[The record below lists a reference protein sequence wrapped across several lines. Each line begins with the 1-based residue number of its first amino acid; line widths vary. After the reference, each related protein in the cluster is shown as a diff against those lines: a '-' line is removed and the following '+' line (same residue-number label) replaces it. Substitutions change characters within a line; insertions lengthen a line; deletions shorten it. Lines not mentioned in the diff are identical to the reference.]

1 MNFKTEQEEFWA
13 GKFGDNYSSRNSGK
27 ELLASNINFFSGI
40 LKKVSDIYSCIEFG
54 ANIGMNLKAINLLF
68 PNMKLNAIEINAEAV
83 KKLKENLPDTEVHEK
98 SIINFVPPKKS
109 DLVLIKGVLIHVNPS
124 YLKKVYENLYNASAK
139 YILLCEYYN
148 RTPTKVDYR
157 GFKDKLFKRDFC
169 GELMDQYVDLQLVDY
184 GFAYH
189 RDKNFPQDDISWFL
203 LEKVTK

>member
-13 GKFGDNYSSRNSGK
+13 GKFGDNYISRNSGK
-27 ELLASNINFFSGI
+27 ELLASNLNFFSGI
-40 LKKVSDIYSCIEFG
+40 LKKISNIRSCIEFG

-83 KKLKENLPDTEVHEK
+83 KKLKENLPETEVHEK

-148 RTPTKVDYR
+148 RTPTSVDYR

-184 GFAYH
+184 GFSYH

-203 LEKVTK
+203 LEKVSI

>member
-13 GKFGDNYSSRNSGK
+13 GKFGDNYISRNSGR
-27 ELLASNINFFSGI
+27 ELLASNLNFFSSI

-54 ANIGMNLKAINLLF
+54 ANIGMNLKALNLLF
-68 PNMKLNAIEINAEAV
+68 PNMELHAIEINAEAV
-83 KKLKENLPDTEVHEK
+83 KKLKENLPETEIHEK
-98 SIINFVPPKKS
+98 SIINFIPPKKS
-109 DLVLIKGVLIHVNPS
+109 DLVLIKGVLIHINPT

-148 RTPTKVDYR
+148 RTPTTVDYR